1 MPSAAQTTVRIL
13 IGAVVAVLF
22 VGIKNY
28 RDLGAPG
35 KRPDLDNNE
44 YWGPALKEPY
54 KENKAVLPYDIG
66 VSAEVS
72 ASVLRYLLWQL
83 VGETH
88 STFCLPKLV
97 CRLVHTL
104 RILIVC
110 VLPLPCARSQ
120 LIADLKTQLDRPLKL
135 QEPLEGVGF
144 EYGFNAKELQNLVKY
159 WRDSYLPKWNEREAY
174 LKQFKHFQTEIQG

>member
-35 KRPDLDNNE
+35 KRPDLDSNE

-54 KENKAVLPYDIG
+54 KENKAVRPYDIG
-66 VSAEVS
+66 ASAEVS
-72 ASVLRYLLWQL
+72 ASVLRRYWLWQL
-83 VGETH
+83 VGKTH

-110 VLPLPCARSQ
+110 VCSFPSPSACPFAAHCRLEDAAGSSAETTGATRGRWLRVRFQCQRIAKLGEILAR
-120 LIADLKTQLDRPLKL
+120 
-135 QEPLEGVGF
+135 
-144 EYGFNAKELQNLVKY
+144 
-159 WRDSYLPKWNEREAY
+159 
-174 LKQFKHFQTEIQG
+174 

>member
-44 YWGPALKEPY
+44 YWGPALKEAY

-72 ASVLRYLLWQL
+72 ASVLRYWLWQL

-97 CRLVHTL
+97 CRLVHTQ

-110 VLPLPCARSQ
+110 SSPPMCPFSAHCRLEDAAGSSAETTGATRGRWLRVRFQCQRVAKLGEILAR
-120 LIADLKTQLDRPLKL
+120 
-135 QEPLEGVGF
+135 
-144 EYGFNAKELQNLVKY
+144 
-159 WRDSYLPKWNEREAY
+159 
-174 LKQFKHFQTEIQG
+174 

>member
-13 IGAVVAVLF
+13 IGAVVAILF

-72 ASVLRYLLWQL
+72 ASVLRY
-83 VGETH
+83 T
-88 STFCLPKLV
+88 
-97 CRLVHTL
+97 
-104 RILIVC
+104 IVM
-110 VLPLPCARSQ
+110 ASR
-120 LIADLKTQLDRPLKL
+120 K
-135 QEPLEGVGF
+135 
-144 EYGFNAKELQNLVKY
+144 
-159 WRDSYLPKWNEREAY
+159 
-174 LKQFKHFQTEIQG
+174 

>member
-35 KRPDLDNNE
+35 KRPDLNNNE

-54 KENKAVLPYDIG
+54 KENKAVRPYDIG
-66 VSAEVS
+66 ASAEVS
-72 ASVLRYLLWQL
+72 ASVLRRYWLWQL
-83 VGETH
+83 VGKTH

-110 VLPLPCARSQ
+110 VFFFLPFCLPLLS
-120 LIADLKTQLDRPLKL
+120 
-135 QEPLEGVGF
+135 
-144 EYGFNAKELQNLVKY
+144 
-159 WRDSYLPKWNEREAY
+159 SLP
-174 LKQFKHFQTEIQG
+174 T